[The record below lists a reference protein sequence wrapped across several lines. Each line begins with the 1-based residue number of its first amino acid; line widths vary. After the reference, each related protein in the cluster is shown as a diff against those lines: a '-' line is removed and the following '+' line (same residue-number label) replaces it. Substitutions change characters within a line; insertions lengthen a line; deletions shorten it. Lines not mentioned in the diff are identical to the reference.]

1 MPNIFSK
8 ALSAVTSAAEL
19 PTPPAFAPIAA
30 ILLPDSYKSDLTR
43 IIRGAPSDF
52 VNNREWWGEVRK
64 VTGAKWADIKKVH
77 SNVQAAASQPRANAL
92 DAIKKYTNTPLAQ
105 KDPALQKMLGTFGK
119 RASSGKTTPEDLL
132 KMQKMISARFNKLN
146 ERLTKAL
153 ETQERLSRSSG
164 GAVKGPPGS
173 GETKKTDSKGKP
185 SGGLSEWPKESKQ
198 DDRDMISEEIL
209 LENMFTDVVSKMSSF
224 FASPQLTKIM
234 AGEKYDKKRSQN
246 LAKAAI
252 FHLLQIVTDRAYDK
266 LQTAGIDRKFMM
278 KAWKSREESGNAEI
292 LAKASKLLGS
302 DKFKMPTKKPPVQ
315 KTQPSKP
322 ERWRTEPKPPGSG
335 NARPM
340 SGAPPVQDGFDEI
353 SQNPGRPSD
362 QREVPMPQ
370 VTQLPPTLI
379 PENPMRDD
387 GEPSEPAP
395 VPDQE
400 PKQQKPVSTGAVIY
414 RKMMSAARAAKKA
427 GQDPTMMAEI
437 VLQRYEEAKIPEAA
451 IVRRMFERA
460 TGKAS

>member
-1 MPNIFSK
+1 MR
-8 ALSAVTSAAEL
+8 TS
-19 PTPPAFAPIAA
+19 
-30 ILLPDSYKSDLTR
+30 
-43 IIRGAPSDF
+43 
-52 VNNREWWGEVRK
+52 
-64 VTGAKWADIKKVH
+64 
-77 SNVQAAASQPRANAL
+77 
-92 DAIKKYTNTPLAQ
+92 
-105 KDPALQKMLGTFGK
+105 
-119 RASSGKTTPEDLL
+119 
-132 KMQKMISARFNKLN
+132 
-146 ERLTKAL
+146 
-153 ETQERLSRSSG
+153 
-164 GAVKGPPGS
+164 
-173 GETKKTDSKGKP
+173 
-185 SGGLSEWPKESKQ
+185 
-198 DDRDMISEEIL
+198 
-209 LENMFTDVVSKMSSF
+209 
-224 FASPQLTKIM
+224 
-234 AGEKYDKKRSQN
+234 EKYDKKRSQN

-460 TGKAS
+460 IGKAS